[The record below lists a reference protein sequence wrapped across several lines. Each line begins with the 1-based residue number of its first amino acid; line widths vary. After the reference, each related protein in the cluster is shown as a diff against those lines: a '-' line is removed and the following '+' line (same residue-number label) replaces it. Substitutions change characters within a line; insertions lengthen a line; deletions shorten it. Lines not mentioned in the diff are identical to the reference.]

1 MASTLKSIMLSLLF
15 SIYTFS
21 QLVSSHDQHHPLD
34 PLTPSEFT
42 LVRTIVKKSYPYN
55 NLTFQF
61 IGLDELDNPT
71 VLSWLSNPAS
81 KPAPRRAFVITRMV
95 NQSHEIVVDLLNRSV
110 VYHTVHNG
118 HGYPLFTNDE
128 QFAAIELAQTYE
140 PFLESI
146 QKRGLNIS
154 DVVCDTFSIGWFRE
168 VETKRLLKLAA
179 MLLYQWDY

>member
-1 MASTLKSIMLSLLF
+1 
-15 SIYTFS
+15 
-21 QLVSSHDQHHPLD
+21 
-34 PLTPSEFT
+34 
-42 LVRTIVKKSYPYN
+42 
-55 NLTFQF
+55 
-61 IGLDELDNPT
+61 
-71 VLSWLSNPAS
+71 
-81 KPAPRRAFVITRMV
+81 
-95 NQSHEIVVDLLNRSV
+95 VDLLNRSV

-154 DVVCDTFSIGWFRE
+154 DMVCDTFSIGWFRE
-168 VETKRLLKLAA
+168 VETKRLLKLAT